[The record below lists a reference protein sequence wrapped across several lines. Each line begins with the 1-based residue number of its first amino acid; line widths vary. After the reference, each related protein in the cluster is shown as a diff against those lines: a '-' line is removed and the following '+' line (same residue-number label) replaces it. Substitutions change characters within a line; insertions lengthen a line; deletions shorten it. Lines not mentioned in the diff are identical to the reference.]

1 MIPDEARPRSRPSTR
16 ERRTTALRIPDR
28 LAHTVV
34 SAFGAVGRNW
44 LARLPR
50 LVADA
55 AAAWQLDVG
64 APFEP
69 GGNVGWVAPVRRADG
84 SDAALK
90 VECPGHR
97 NPWAAKGLRH
107 WAGRGAAR
115 LFDSDE
121 TNQVL
126 LLERCRP
133 GTNGD
138 DLDVATGNEAIA
150 SVLAEL
156 HAVESPAEDE
166 FQPLAMLVER
176 CRERTW
182 DRFDRLDRPVDRG
195 LVAHADELFTSLA
208 SSSTNAVLLH
218 GDLGPSNVVLSERG
232 WLAIDPYPVLGDRA
246 FDVGHCLSRCDLR
259 DAQER
264 VAFFAER
271 LDLDAARIAG
281 WTFACCVEVALESA
295 SIGDATGFRAYLD
308 RAEHVSSLRLV

>member
-1 MIPDEARPRSRPSTR
+1 M
-16 ERRTTALRIPDR
+16 TTALRIPDR

-34 SAFGAVGRNW
+34 SAFGDAGRNW

-55 AAAWQLDVG
+55 ASAWQLHVG

-97 NPWAAKGLRH
+97 NPWAAKGLQH
-107 WAGRGAAR
+107 WAGRGAVR

-121 TNQVL
+121 ASQVL
-126 LLERCRP
+126 LLERCVP

-138 DLDVATGNEAIA
+138 DLDVATGNEIVA

-156 HAVESPAEDE
+156 HAVDPPAEAE
-166 FQPLAMLVER
+166 FEPLAILVER
-176 CRERTW
+176 FRATMW
-182 DRFDRLDRPVDRG
+182 DWFDRFERPVDRCV
-195 LVAHADELFTSLA
+195 VAQADELFTSLT
-208 SSSTNAVLLH
+208 SSSTDTVLLH
-218 GDLGPSNVVLSERG
+218 GDLGPGNVVLSERG

-246 FDVGHCLSRCDLR
+246 FDVKQVLSLRDLR
-259 DAQER
+259 DAREQ
-264 VAFFAER
+264 VAFFADR
-271 LDLDAARIAG
+271 LDLDARRIAG
-281 WTFACCVEVALESA
+281 WTFACCVHVALRCRSV
-295 SIGDATGFRAYLD
+295 GDAMGFCEYLD
-308 RAEHVSSLRLV
+308 RTEQLSSQRLV